1 MTRSNSTSRRALL
14 GCLAS
19 TSLLTALAL
28 GCDMPLYRAS
38 ETISDVFSTDS
49 APKIVVETFNG
60 SIDLSNGQGNEVVV
74 EVTKRASGFDDAK
87 AAANLENIEVSLTQ
101 EGNEVHVRVKRVGS
115 TVGDC
120 GASVI
125 IAAPA
130 DAQVQLKSSN
140 GYIVSEGMRGSVEAR
155 TSNAKVDVVE
165 ATGRIDVDSS
175 NGAIL
180 IEAKDAHV
188 DAHTSNASIRF
199 KGSLADQEHEFS
211 TSNGSIDVV
220 FPAEMPFRFEA
231 ATSNGGI
238 DVDFPF
244 DDNHS
249 RSRRKKSGIVGQDPK
264 CSIELSTS
272 NASIDIRKAK

>member
-1 MTRSNSTSRRALL
+1 MTRSNSISRRGLL

-38 ETISDVFSTDS
+38 ETISDVFSTDA

-244 DDNHS
+244 DDNDS
-249 RSRRKKSGIVGQDPK
+249 RSRRKKSGVVGQDPK